1 MSARAR
7 SARTNGSLRGYLLFQ
22 NQIFFF
28 FIFFYITW
36 LTGFDRSPSYDQFE
50 LLLVIYHQISIS
62 GTSIFQT
69 VITRERSKPR

>member
-36 LTGFDRSPSYDQFE
+36 LTGFDRSPSYDRLENQNSGNAD
-50 LLLVIYHQISIS
+50 LV
-62 GTSIFQT
+62 
-69 VITRERSKPR
+69 VNN